1 MEQHAHQRHMHM
13 RHQQFEKIG
22 MTFGQHA
29 GNLCKDEKALR
40 PAAGIKNSMDC
51 YAVQVPLLEI
61 ARELPVC
68 RTVRVL
74 RTEKDGLILADAPC
88 RQDAKNDAG
97 IRPAKLGELRFVYM
111 LPTELFYADP
121 QSQNSIPQSTPQPQA
136 QPGESAQPQPES
148 SPFSPSAGES
158 PQPPVLAGP

>member
-1 MEQHAHQRHMHM
+1 MEQHTHQRHMHM

-111 LPTELFYADP
+111 LPTELFYADRLFRTIIEYADEHGMRNKALYLALCP
-121 QSQNSIPQSTPQPQA
+121 EKELMATQN
-136 QPGESAQPQPES
+136 G
-148 SPFSPSAGES
+148 GR
-158 PQPPVLAGP
+158 